1 MSLEFDVCHS
11 LWKPVYYSQDLMTG
25 MGATGRRAS
34 RGWEFR
40 TAMTSGASWY
50 MQNDLQALQNR
61 LRPLATSPSLCHS
74 ISALCIYFVYQDF
87 PARETFLPTLC
98 ADGKVVSL
106 SETKCLQG
114 GGHFAGL
121 MVVLHPLPR
130 QPQQFWVCKTFR
142 LISSPFHISHF
153 TFHISRSIC

>member
-61 LRPLATSPSLCHS
+61 LHPLTTSPSSHYVS
-74 ISALCIYFVYQDF
+74 ILSLRLQASAILSPRSAFILCIRIFQPEKHFYRLYVQMVKLSVCRRLNVYRGEVILRGLWWSCTPSLASHSNSESARHFV
-87 PARETFLPTLC
+87 
-98 ADGKVVSL
+98 
-106 SETKCLQG
+106 
-114 GGHFAGL
+114 
-121 MVVLHPLPR
+121 
-130 QPQQFWVCKTFR
+130 
-142 LISSPFHISHF
+142 
-153 TFHISRSIC
+153 

>member
-1 MSLEFDVCHS
+1 
-11 LWKPVYYSQDLMTG
+11 
-25 MGATGRRAS
+25 
-34 RGWEFR
+34 
-40 TAMTSGASWY
+40 

-61 LRPLATSPSLCHS
+61 LHPLTTSPSSHYVSILSLRLHPLATSPSLCHS

-130 QPQQFWVCKTFR
+130 QPQQF
-142 LISSPFHISHF
+142 
-153 TFHISRSIC
+153 